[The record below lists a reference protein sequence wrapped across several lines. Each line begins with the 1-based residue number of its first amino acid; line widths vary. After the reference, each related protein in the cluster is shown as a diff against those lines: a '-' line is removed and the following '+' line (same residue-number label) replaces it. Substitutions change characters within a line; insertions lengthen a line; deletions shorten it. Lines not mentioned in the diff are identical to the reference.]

1 MTSDSRRNDP
11 CPCGSGKKFKKCCL
25 LKEQTSRPLTR
36 EILGQACRE
45 AFSLLLDFAVKFPEP
60 LETPPLGRPV
70 PELPDEEARH
80 TLQNELLTIWIFYL
94 WFPLDALAQAIPSD
108 RTVAAKFLKEEGHNL
123 DGITRRYI
131 EAARLEPF
139 SYWQV
144 ESVSPGAGVLLKDMV
159 TGEERSV
166 ADLSIS
172 RSAAQWDIFFAQ
184 VVGLEGLYILNGM
197 GLYPLA
203 PARFR
208 QGIDGF
214 ADGIRKRVGQK
225 PDRLSLLRHQTE
237 FVNHYLSCVEE
248 MLNPKL
254 PELRN
259 MDGDKLVMA
268 KSRYSF
274 APDRRADVIQAIRA
288 LRDLHEEDRRDGAD
302 RFVWMAMPKST
313 GHKDK
318 VVKGSAAV
326 GPDWLESEC
335 NSEAR
340 DKALRRRLLKTLGA
354 LLTHESTNLQPFHPE
369 KAARKPPN
377 SEGEKSGAIDLSTLS
392 AEDRQRFDA
401 VFEQQYMSWLDTE
414 VPMLGGKTP
423 RQTARTAHGK
433 AQVAAMINDWEHMQ
447 NRNPGLQ
454 YRFDFNKLRAEI
466 GIAQE

>member
-1 MTSDSRRNDP
+1 MTSGIRRNDP

-45 AFSLLLDFAVKFPEP
+45 AFSLLMDFAVKFPEP
-60 LETPPLGRPV
+60 LAAPPLGRPV
-70 PELPDEEARH
+70 PELPDEEARR
-80 TLQNELLTIWIFYL
+80 TLQNELLTIWILYL
-94 WFPLDALAQAIPSD
+94 WFAPDAPAQTLPSD
-108 RTVAAKFLKEEGHNL
+108 RTVAARFLRQAGHTL

-131 EAARLEPF
+131 EAARSEPF

-144 ESVSPGAGVLLKDMV
+144 ESVSPGAGVLLKDLV

-172 RSAAQWDIFFAQ
+172 RSAAKWDIFIAQ
-184 VVGLEGLYILNGM
+184 VVGLDGRYILNGI
-197 GLYPLA
+197 GLYPLT

-208 QGIDGF
+208 PGVVQF
-214 ADGIRKRVGQK
+214 ADDIRTRVGQT
-225 PDRLSLLRHQTE
+225 PDRLSLLRYQTE
-237 FVNHYLSCVEE
+237 FVNHYLSYVDE

-274 APDRRADVIQAIRA
+274 APDRRADVIRALRA
-288 LRDLHEEDRRDGAD
+288 LRDLHEKDRRDGAD
-302 RFVWMAMPKST
+302 RFVWMAMPKSP

-340 DKALRRRLLKTLGA
+340 DKAMRRRLLKSLSA

-369 KAARKPPN
+369 KLAGKPPD
-377 SEGEKSGAIDLSTLS
+377 SEGEKSGAIDPSTLS
-392 AEDRQRFDA
+392 AEDRQKFEA

-423 RQTARTAHGK
+423 RKTARTAHGK
-433 AQVAAMINDWEHMQ
+433 AQVAAMINDWENMQ

-454 YRFDFNKLRAEI
+454 YRFDFNKLRAEL
-466 GIAQE
+466 GIAPE

>member
-1 MTSDSRRNDP
+1 MTSDIRRNEP

-25 LKEQTSRPLTR
+25 LNEQPSRPLTR

-45 AFSLLLDFAVKFPEP
+45 AFSLLLDFAVTLPEP

-70 PELPDEEARH
+70 PELPDDEAQH

-94 WFPLDALAQAIPSD
+94 WSPPAATSLTLPSE
-108 RTVAAKFLKEEGHNL
+108 RTVAARFLRQAGHTL
-123 DGITRRYI
+123 DGVTRRYI

-144 ESVSPGAGVLLKDMV
+144 ESVSPGAGVLLKDLV

-172 RSAAQWDIFFAQ
+172 RSAAKWDIIFAQ
-184 VVGLEGLYILNGM
+184 VVGLDGMCILNGM

-203 PARFR
+203 PACFR
-208 QGIDGF
+208 QGVVQF
-214 ADGIRKRVGQK
+214 ADNIRTRVGQT

-237 FVNHYLSCVEE
+237 FVNHYLSCVDE
-248 MLNPKL
+248 MLTPKL
-254 PELRN
+254 PGLRN
-259 MDGDKLVMA
+259 MDGDKLVMVT
-268 KSRYSF
+268 SEYSF
-274 APDRRADVIQAIRA
+274 APERRAGVILALRA

-302 RFVWMAMPKST
+302 RFIWMAMPKSP

-318 VVKGSAAV
+318 VVKGSIAV
-326 GPDWLESEC
+326 GPDGLGSEC

-340 DKALRRRLLKTLGA
+340 DKALRRRLLKSLGA

-369 KAARKPPN
+369 KAVRKPPD
-377 SEGEKSGAIDLSTLS
+377 SAGEKSGAIDLTTLS
-392 AEDRQRFDA
+392 AEDRQRFEV

-423 RQTARTAHGK
+423 RQVARTAKGR
-433 AQVAAMINDWEHMQ
+433 AQVAAMINDWENMQ
-447 NRNPGLQ
+447 NRNSDMQ
-454 YRFDFNKLRAEI
+454 YIFDFNKLRAEL
-466 GIAQE
+466 GIPPE